1 MSESKFISD
10 STEFNAKLRALDAS
24 SLVVLTDNNTSQHC
38 LHKITDNA
46 LNTINFHH
54 IELPH
59 GEGTKTLDSAKSVW
73 NQLIELEID
82 RSAIIV
88 CLGGGMIC
96 DLGGYVASCYKRGI
110 RTVYI
115 PTTNLAMTDA
125 ALGGKTGVNFGS
137 AKNQIGTFH
146 LPELVLID
154 TKFLETLPN
163 EELLSGFAE
172 TIKHALV
179 ADKQLWEDIHST
191 IEPWADMDIIHR
203 SARIKLDIVENDL
216 HDLGVRQALNFGHTI
231 GHAIEAISHA
241 TSSPLLHGQAILY
254 GIAGE
259 AWISHQKKLLSK
271 VDLQSI
277 TSYLSKLIDDIP
289 LPKMNHDD
297 IMESMIQDKKNTN
310 GQIIFTLI
318 DGIGSSKQGISIKAA
333 LILGALQFISKMK
346 LN

>member
-24 SLVVLTDNNTSQHC
+24 SIVVLTDNKTSKHC

-46 LNTINFHH
+46 LNRINFHH

-59 GEGTKTLDSAKSVW
+59 GEGTKTLDSANSVW
-73 NQLIELEID
+73 NKLIELEID
-82 RSAIIV
+82 RSAVIV

-96 DLGGYVASCYKRGI
+96 DLGGYIASCYKRGI

-125 ALGGKTGVNFGS
+125 ALGGKTGINFGS

-146 LPELVLID
+146 LPELVLIN

-163 EELLSGFAE
+163 SELLSGFAE

-179 ADKQLWEDIHST
+179 ADRQLWYDIHST
-191 IEPWADMDIIHR
+191 AEPWTDLEIIHR
-203 SARIKLDIVENDL
+203 SARIKLGIIENDL
-216 HDLGVRQALNFGHTI
+216 QDLSIRQALNFGHTI
-231 GHAIEAISHA
+231 GHAIEAASHG
-241 TSSPLLHGQAILY
+241 TGSPLLHGQAVFY

-259 AWISHQKKLLSK
+259 AWISHQKKLLSAA
-271 VDLQSI
+271 DLQSI
-277 TSYLSKLIDDIP
+277 TNYVSKLIEDIP

-318 DGIGSSKQGISIKAA
+318 DGIGSSKQGISIE
-333 LILGALQFISKMK
+333 SV
-346 LN
+346 